1 VVVLGVAAS
10 VVGAVAAAAHHVWQE
25 DWLRPVLGWREYTV
39 SVYDE
44 DTGELLVRGTVYA
57 GDEAGLLE
65 AVEEW
70 LEEEF
75 ALRASCSWGL
85 SELVCSLCSGE
96 GCVDVIAVVEPA

>member
-1 VVVLGVAAS
+1 MAVSVA
-10 VVGAVAAAAHHVWQE
+10 GAVAAAAYHVWQRGQPGA
-25 DWLRPVLGWREYTV
+25 LPHWREYIV

-44 DTGELLVRGTVYA
+44 GTGELLFKSTIYA

-85 SELVCSLCSGE
+85 NELACSLCSRE
-96 GCVDVIAVVEPA
+96 SCADVVVVVEPA